1 MEGTLKWLDRMAV
14 AMSVVAG
21 AALLVVAGV
30 TLVDVAMRYL
40 FLRPLLSA
48 PDILQVSMPVVVM
61 LALPLATR
69 NDSHI
74 AVDLFSDLGN
84 ATVNA
89 VRDAV
94 IKVALAGLS
103 LVLAH
108 GCWERSA
115 EAALF
120 GEASNM
126 VSLPYAPIFTIMAVG
141 CAANA
146 LLLLTEAVFHLAGRP
161 LPPGPQLALKD
172 DQEISS

>member
-1 MEGTLKWLDRMAV
+1 MEGTLKWLDRMAL

-21 AALLVVAGV
+21 AALVVVAGI
-30 TLVDVAMRYL
+30 TLADVGMRYL

-48 PDILQVSMPVVVM
+48 PDILQVAMPVVVM

-84 ATVNA
+84 ATVNTI
-89 VRDAV
+89 RDV
-94 IKVALAGLS
+94 LIKLALAGLS
-103 LVLAH
+103 LVLAW
-108 GCWERSA
+108 GCWERSG

-126 VSLPYAPIFTIMAVG
+126 VSLPFAPIFAIMAVG

-146 LLLLTEAVFHLAGRP
+146 ALLVAEAAFHLTGRP
-161 LPPGPQLALKD
+161 LPPAPQLASPD
-172 DQEISS
+172 DAENL